1 MQKGSRLGLAWA
13 VNVAK
18 AKTQLKDARIVYNE
32 MFCVVDLGREPWWWD
47 AHFKNQNRGLP
58 GGPGVKTLPTK
69 AGSVPLVPGWL
80 TRSHMLHSMAKRF
93 KKKKKKQYLDSMLS

>member
-32 MFCVVDLGREPWWWD
+32 MFCVVDLGREPWW
-47 AHFKNQNRGLP
+47 
-58 GGPGVKTLPTK
+58 
-69 AGSVPLVPGWL
+69 
-80 TRSHMLHSMAKRF
+80 
-93 KKKKKKQYLDSMLS
+93 